1 MKKLLM
7 AALIGIVMMA
17 NTVNAKTLVAYFSAT
32 GNTAK
37 VAEKLAKVVEAD
49 LFEIKPE
56 QVYTDADLNWRNE
69 RSRSSIEMNDK
80 TSRPAIATKVANMS
94 QYDTVYIGFPIWWGR
109 EPSIIDTFME
119 SYDFAGK
126 KIIPFATSG
135 SSGIGDT
142 AENLKALAPNAQVDV
157 GKRFTSTVSE
167 KDLSDW
173 VK

>member
-7 AALIGIVMMA
+7 MALMGVIMMA
-17 NTVNAKTLVAYFSAT
+17 STVNAKTLVAYFSAT

-37 VAEKLAKVVEAD
+37 VAEKLAKVVKGD

-56 QVYTDADLNWRNE
+56 QVYTEADLNWRNE
-69 RSRSSIEMNDK
+69 KSRTSIEMNDK
-80 TSRPAIATKVANMS
+80 TSRPAIANKVADMS

-109 EPSIIDTFME
+109 EPSIIDTFVE

-126 KIIPFATSG
+126 KVIPFVTSG
-135 SSGIGDT
+135 SSDIGNT
-142 AENLKALAPNAQVDV
+142 AENLKALAPSAQVDV
-157 GKRFTSTVSE
+157 GKRFASSVSE
-167 KDLSDW
+167 KVLSDW